1 MREPA
6 PPAGAEPAESSA
18 LHAVW
23 FTVVKPRVVAMPDGT
38 PAFEL
43 VHTAQTLA
51 EATHYVSRIP
61 GGAIVSNVVVFV
73 NPQAAP
79 IIRRN

>member
-6 PPAGAEPAESSA
+6 PPPAPAPADTSA

-23 FTVVKPRVVAMPDGT
+23 FTVVKPRVVAMPDGS

-51 EATHYVSRIP
+51 EATAYVARIP

-73 NPQAAP
+73 NPQGAAT
-79 IIRRN
+79 ILRN

>member
-6 PPAGAEPAESSA
+6 APPAAEPADTSA

-23 FTVVKPRVVAMPDGT
+23 FTVVKPRVVAMPDGA

-51 EATHYVSRIP
+51 EATAYVSRIP
-61 GGAIVSNVVVFV
+61 GGAIVANVVVFV
-73 NPQAAP
+73 NPQGVA
-79 IIRRN
+79 IIRTN